1 MAQFNDFHI
10 LKELIEEGENLGLD
24 FSLLKKKINDYI
36 NDHISVPLKS
46 GSVKY

>member
-24 FSLLKKKINDYI
+24 FFFFFKKINDYI
-36 NDHISVPLKS
+36 NDH
-46 GSVKY
+46 

>member
-24 FSLLKKKINDYI
+24 FSLLSN
-36 NDHISVPLKS
+36 V
-46 GSVKY
+46 